1 MGAKFWNISFQ
12 QNIRSWAEDDLNAY
26 FYEKSTIIML
36 SAFARKIH
44 QQEGIFFWGGGLQRR
59 FPKSAISW
67 HIRVQITQ
75 ESVWLI
81 ALIGLNMFCIHIAYM
96 KSLKKISDA
105 RFREGN
111 VKSFTY
117 FPFLLFQR
125 FLPRHFLYAPYNHD
139 S

>member
-26 FYEKSTIIML
+26 FHEKSTIIML

-81 ALIGLNMFCIHIAYM
+81 ALIGFNMFCIHIAYI
-96 KSLKKISDA
+96 KSLKKISDT
-105 RFREGN
+105 RF
-111 VKSFTY
+111 S
-117 FPFLLFQR
+117 LFALKKCLKMA
-125 FLPRHFLYAPYNHD
+125 FFGVFKAFISNFLYYNLY
-139 S
+139 